1 VEAEAAVGELPVQR
15 HGLHGHP
22 RPLPLVRPQPEERR
36 PLVVRRLLV
45 VRRPLLVVRRPLEER
60 RPPLEDLRP
69 FRPGRLLPED
79 PPEVVVEGV
88 G

>member
-1 VEAEAAVGELPVQR
+1 MGELPVQR

-36 PLVVRRLLV
+36 LLV
-45 VRRPLLVVRRPLEER
+45 VRRP
-60 RPPLEDLRP
+60 PLEDRPPPEDRRP
-69 FRPGRLLPED
+69 FRHGRLLPED

>member
-1 VEAEAAVGELPVQR
+1 VEVEAAVGELPVPR
-15 HGLHGHP
+15 HGLHGRP

-36 PLVVRRLLV
+36 PLVVRRPLV
-45 VRRPLLVVRRPLEER
+45 EHRPPLVRRPLVVH
-60 RPPLEDLRP
+60 RPPLEDRRP

>member
-1 VEAEAAVGELPVQR
+1 MGELPVQR

-36 PLVVRRLLV
+36 LLVVRRRLVVRRL
-45 VRRPLLVVRRPLEER
+45 
-60 RPPLEDLRP
+60 PLEDRPPPEDRRP
-69 FRPGRLLPED
+69 FRHGRLLPED

>member
-1 VEAEAAVGELPVQR
+1 VEAEVAVGELPVQR

-36 PLVVRRLLV
+36 LLVVRRLLL
-45 VRRPLLVVRRPLEER
+45 VRRLLVVH
-60 RPPLEDLRP
+60 RPPLEDRRP